1 MAETYWRSIE
11 PEEKDADGMKI
22 GVIGIGEMG
31 GTLARRWCEK
41 GHTVRVANSRGPLAI
56 KHFADSI
63 GAEAAAVRR
72 AVEGA
77 EVVVLAMAFP
87 VAATLPK
94 DLYDSA
100 ADDVIIIDTS
110 NYYPDVRDA
119 RIPEIDEGMPE
130 SIWTSR
136 QLGRPIF
143 KAFNSVMF
151 YALSELGKPE
161 GSSNRL
167 AIPVAG
173 DDIRG
178 KSVVM
183 SLINET
189 GFDPVDGGLLEESWR
204 QQPSTPAYCCDYD
217 AETTLRG
224 IRLAIKGKAE
234 KIRDTQWR
242 EKYGRL
248 FADRPAYADVHAA
261 VIEMNRSF
269 NPLPDLGP
277 GSEKV

>member
-1 MAETYWRSIE
+1 MAETYRRSIE
-11 PEEKDADGMKI
+11 PEEKEADGMKI

-56 KHFADSI
+56 KQFADSI
-63 GAEAAAVRR
+63 GAEAADVRG

-94 DLYDSA
+94 DLYDNA
-100 ADDVIIIDTS
+100 AGDIVIVDTS

-183 SLINET
+183 SLINDT

-204 QQPSTPAYCCDYD
+204 QQPSTPAYCCD

-224 IRLAIKGKAE
+224 IRVAIKGKAE
-234 KIRDTQWR
+234 KIRDTEWR

-261 VIEMNRSF
+261 VIEMNRSV
-269 NPLPDLGP
+269 NPLADPHRTAC
-277 GSEKV
+277 

>member
-1 MAETYWRSIE
+1 MAETDRRSIE
-11 PEEKDADGMKI
+11 PHEGEADGMKI

-41 GHTVRVANSRGPLAI
+41 GHTVRVANSRGLLAV

-63 GAEAAAVRR
+63 GAEAADVHG

-100 ADDVIIIDTS
+100 AGDVVIIDTS
-110 NYYPDVRDA
+110 NYYPDVRDS

-136 QLGRPIF
+136 RLGRPIF
-143 KAFNSVMF
+143 KAFNSIMF

-173 DDIRG
+173 DDPRG

-183 SLINET
+183 SLINDM
-189 GFDPVDGGLLEESWR
+189 GFDPVDGGLLEDSWR

-224 IRLAIKGKAE
+224 ISAAIKGNAE
-234 KIRDTQWR
+234 KIRDTEWR

-248 FADRPAYADVHAA
+248 FADKPAYADVHAA

-269 NPLPDLGP
+269 NPLLDPRRT
-277 GSEKV
+277 